1 MNNFF
6 LTTNIFLLLLLI
18 SFVSF
23 GSNVVYEISN
33 ELMCPV
39 CQGQTVAE
47 SNSKLAISMREVIKN
62 KVSHGESKE
71 DILKYFVKRYG
82 DNILAK
88 PPLKGVTLLLWIV
101 PPFILFLT
109 IILWILKVKGNEH
122 KKKRLNLF

>member
-6 LTTNIFLLLLLI
+6 LTTNIFLFLLLI

-47 SNSKLAISMREVIKN
+47 SNSKLAVSMREVIKN

-71 DILKYFVKRYG
+71 NILKYFVKQYG

-88 PPLKGVTLLLWIV
+88 PPLKGVNLLLWIV